1 MVRRRKVDSKWVT
14 IMGEHTPTDAVE
26 IKVKDEEIIKLDQ
39 LKIKALYTPILLF
52 GRSLTKL
59 SSILFPLATSS
70 RDEDLGLAGLVATNS
85 SGRSKSN
92 SLKNMGYSKLGT
104 GRRKIS
110 LKIAGVKIESGLTN
124 TSGFLA
130 FPFNL

>member
-1 MVRRRKVDSKWVT
+1 MLADVVLLSSINLFLIPLNLAGSTFVSLRT
-14 IMGEHTPTDAVE
+14 ILSPDFRN
-26 IKVKDEEIIKLDQ
+26 
-39 LKIKALYTPILLF
+39 F

-92 SLKNMGYSKLGT
+92 SLKNIGYSKLGT

-110 LKIAGVKIESGLTN
+110 LKIAGVKIE
-124 TSGFLA
+124 
-130 FPFNL
+130 